1 MPSLQEMLVSYAVK
15 IDESGVSRLHTLL
28 DQNRKK
34 AADTAAA
41 FDRAEQAIASFG
53 KALTKVMQQFPQG
66 GSLVNGFLAST
77 FGGGGAESAGR
88 GALQSLFSTD
98 SKSSDTG
105 QRTRE
110 LSRFASVLSESIRS
124 SVSTVTNRTNT
135 YTAGN
140 NTSGSFALNADTG
153 PVREAVDD
161 LTRFIASKAPTM
173 RMKGDASGMIAAA
186 SNAVN
191 RVRSILS
198 DLTLDFGSGGDP
210 GNDSPPPAMRFSSA
224 GGRFSR
230 PTTTQV
236 AEDGDTEFI
245 IPVRKEKKAVP
256 LITQMMGELSFNAY
270 QSVLS
275 NLGIVT
281 PDHDPSQPFD
291 SSSDLGLSASLGDPF
306 KGSWR
311 EAPEGFNSVPSLS
324 ASSFGGG
331 GRRPEGVPASLFEG
345 GARRAEGVSDLS
357 YLAAA
362 GITGIPSLSGF
373 ASGLSIQNH
382 YDISAPCTIQVH
394 SSGTDAKQVGE
405 AAYNAAERQLLKS
418 IRGVFQ

>member
-41 FDRAEQAIASFG
+41 FERAEKSITSFG
-53 KALTKVMQQFPQG
+53 KTLTDLMKRFPQG

-77 FGGGGAESAGR
+77 FGGGGADSAGR
-88 GALQSLFSTD
+88 GAWQPLFSTE
-98 SKSSDTG
+98 SNSSDTG

-124 SVSTVTNRTNT
+124 SVSAVTNRTNT
-135 YTAGN
+135 YTAGG
-140 NTSGSFALNADTG
+140 TGSFALHADTS
-153 PVREAVDD
+153 PVQEAIDD

-173 RMKGDASGMIAAA
+173 RMKGDASGLITAA
-186 SNAVN
+186 SNAAS

-198 DLTLDFGSGGDP
+198 DVKIDLHNSGTGKS
-210 GNDSPPPAMRFSSA
+210 SPSSSVMQFSSV
-224 GGRFSR
+224 GGRFDM

-236 AEDGDTEFI
+236 AEDGDTEYI

-256 LITQMMGELSFNAY
+256 LIMQMMGDLSFNAY

-281 PDHDPSQPFD
+281 PDNVSSHPFG
-291 SSSDLGLSASLGDPF
+291 SSSDLGFSASLGVPF
-306 KGSWR
+306 GTERFSPAKTRGAGSSFSLAKTA
-311 EAPEGFNSVPSLS
+311 EAELAAITSVPSLS
-324 ASSFGGG
+324 
-331 GRRPEGVPASLFEG
+331 SL
-345 GARRAEGVSDLS
+345 
-357 YLAAA
+357 
-362 GITGIPSLSGF
+362 

-394 SSGTDAKQVGE
+394 STGTDAKQVGE

>member
-1 MPSLQEMLVSYAVK
+1 MPSLQELLVSYSVK

-41 FDRAEQAIASFG
+41 FERAEKSITSFS
-53 KALTKVMQQFPQG
+53 KTLTDLMKRFPQG

-77 FGGGGAESAGR
+77 FGGGGADSAGR
-88 GALQSLFSTD
+88 GAWQPLFSTE
-98 SKSSDTG
+98 SNSSDTG
-105 QRTRE
+105 QRNRE

-124 SVSTVTNRTNT
+124 SVSAVTNRTNT
-135 YTAGN
+135 YTAGG
-140 NTSGSFALNADTG
+140 TGSFALHADTS
-153 PVREAVDD
+153 PVQEAIDD

-173 RMKGDASGMIAAA
+173 RMKGDASGLITAA
-186 SNAVN
+186 SNAAS

-198 DLTLDFGSGGDP
+198 DVKIDLHNSGTGKS
-210 GNDSPPPAMRFSSA
+210 SPSSSVMQFSSV
-224 GGRFSR
+224 GGRFDM

-236 AEDGDTEFI
+236 AEDGDTEYI
-245 IPVRKEKKAVP
+245 IPVRKEKKAIP
-256 LITQMMGELSFNAY
+256 LIMQMMGDLSFSAY

-281 PDHDPSQPFD
+281 PDNVSSHPFG
-291 SSSDLGLSASLGDPF
+291 SSSDLGFSASLGAPF

-311 EAPEGFNSVPSLS
+311 EASEGSSDLLSQTVASVPSLS
-324 ASSFGGG
+324 S
-331 GRRPEGVPASLFEG
+331 
-345 GARRAEGVSDLS
+345 
-357 YLAAA
+357 
-362 GITGIPSLSGF
+362 F

-394 SSGTDAKQVGE
+394 STGTDAKQVGE
-405 AAYNAAERQLLKS
+405 AAYNAAERQLLRS
-418 IRGVFQ
+418 IRGVMK

>member
-41 FDRAEQAIASFG
+41 FDRAEKSITSFG
-53 KALTKVMQQFPQG
+53 KTLTDLMKRFPQG
-66 GSLVNGFLAST
+66 GSLMNGFLPGTSYT
-77 FGGGGAESAGR
+77 RDIPTEQFISPE
-88 GALQSLFSTD
+88 TN
-98 SKSSDTG
+98 SSDTG

-124 SVSTVTNRTNT
+124 SVSAVTIRSNT
-135 YTAGN
+135 YTAGG
-140 NTSGSFALNADTG
+140 TGSFALNADTSA
-153 PVREAVDD
+153 VQEAIDD

-173 RMKGDASGMIAAA
+173 RMKGDASGLITAA
-186 SNAVN
+186 SNAAG
-191 RVRSILS
+191 RVKSILS
-198 DLTLDFGSGGDP
+198 DVKVDIGGSNPGSSSGSGHSSSP
-210 GNDSPPPAMRFSSA
+210 GFSSPSA
-224 GGRFSR
+224 PVMQFSSVGGRFDS

-236 AEDGDTEFI
+236 AEDGDTEYI

-256 LITQMMGELSFNAY
+256 LIMQMMGDLSFNAY

-275 NLGIVT
+275 QLGVQHLQT
-281 PDHDPSQPFD
+281 D
-291 SSSDLGLSASLGDPF
+291 SFTSA
-306 KGSWR
+306 
-311 EAPEGFNSVPSLS
+311 

-331 GRRPEGVPASLFEG
+331 GRRPEGVVGLNP
-345 GARRAEGVSDLS
+345 V
-357 YLAAA
+357 
-362 GITGIPSLSGF
+362 PSLSSF

-394 SSGTDAKQVGE
+394 STGTDAKQVGE
-405 AAYNAAERQLLKS
+405 AAYNAAERQLLRS
-418 IRGVFQ
+418 IRGVMK

>member
-1 MPSLQEMLVSYAVK
+1 MPSLQEMLVSYSVK

-34 AADTAAA
+34 AADTASA
-41 FDRAEQAIASFG
+41 FDRAEKSIASFG
-53 KALTKVMQQFPQG
+53 KTLTDLMKRFPQG

-77 FGGGGAESAGR
+77 FGGGGADSAGR
-88 GALQSLFSTD
+88 GAWQPLFSTE

-105 QRTRE
+105 QRNRE

-124 SVSTVTNRTNT
+124 SVSTVANRPNT
-135 YTAGN
+135 YTAGGSG
-140 NTSGSFALNADTG
+140 TGSFALHADTS
-153 PVREAVDD
+153 PVQEAIDD

-173 RMKGDASGMIAAA
+173 RMKGDASGLIATA
-186 SNAVN
+186 SNAAG

-198 DLTLDFGSGGDP
+198 DVKIDLHNSGTGKS
-210 GNDSPPPAMRFSSA
+210 SPSSSVMQFSSV
-224 GGRFSR
+224 GGRFDM

-236 AEDGDTEFI
+236 AEDGDTEYI

-256 LITQMMGELSFNAY
+256 LIMQMMGDLSFSAY

-281 PDHDPSQPFD
+281 PDNVSSHPFG
-291 SSSDLGLSASLGDPF
+291 SSSDLGLSASLGAPF

-311 EAPEGFNSVPSLS
+311 EAPEGSSDLLSQTITSVPSLS
-324 ASSFGGG
+324 
-331 GRRPEGVPASLFEG
+331 SL
-345 GARRAEGVSDLS
+345 
-357 YLAAA
+357 
-362 GITGIPSLSGF
+362 

-394 SSGTDAKQVGE
+394 STGTDAKQVGE